1 MAGCNSKLVFYHNVI
16 VPKGLSPRKAA
27 EIFVSRAEVAR
38 FIEFRGRH
46 VGGRR
51 GRVGMPPR
59 PCVLGV
65 RDRGN

>member
-1 MAGCNSKLVFYHNVI
+1 MVYQNAFVRSVLLKI
-16 VPKGLSPRKAA
+16 A

-38 FIEFRGRH
+38 FSEFRGPRG
-46 VGGRR
+46 VR